1 MRKKRVNKIKKTP
14 HFFFAYVQHL
24 YSFSEWVKRNGRKKL
39 LSTPQKEVKSESEFR
54 NKKNPFC
61 THTIFSWMGDEKNP
75 TKAKQRRRF
84 FSCCSLS
91 LPLPCVLNYVIT
103 LSLSLLTA
111 VLSACTCK
119 QLHEWGQM
127 WVVGGW
133 NTREE
138 KIHSITATQ
147 WMLCGTWPVFILYC
161 NFIVDLACAGDANS
175 SIFLFLSSLH
185 VLIHPTRF

>member
-1 MRKKRVNKIKKTP
+1 MRKKGVNKKKKNST
-14 HFFFAYVQHL
+14 FFLHMYNNFIRLVNEL
-24 YSFSEWVKRNGRKKL
+24 SEMGGKKL
-39 LSTPQKEVKSESEFR
+39 LSTPQKEVKSESEFAT
-54 NKKNPFC
+54 KKNPFC

-138 KIHSITATQ
+138 KIHSITATPMNAV
-147 WMLCGTWPVFILYC
+147 WHMAGVYFILQFYC
-161 NFIVDLACAGDANS
+161 RSGMCRGC
-175 SIFLFLSSLH
+175 
-185 VLIHPTRF
+185 